1 LIKNKNIKIM
11 AKLTRSNNKLIAGVC
26 GGLAEH
32 FGLNASAMRIVFI
45 LLLFLT
51 FSAAGIAYL
60 ILWAIMPTKNAGDN
74 YKERMQN
81 RLNN

>member
-1 LIKNKNIKIM
+1 M
-11 AKLTRSNNKLIAGVC
+11 ANLTRSNDKVIAGVC

-32 FGLNASAMRIVFI
+32 FGLNASALRIVFV

-60 ILWAIMPTKNAGDN
+60 ILMVIMPKKNSGDS
-74 YKERMQN
+74 YKERMEEKLKQ
-81 RLNN
+81 

>member
-1 LIKNKNIKIM
+1 M
-11 AKLTRSNNKLIAGVC
+11 PKLTRSKNKVIAGVC

-32 FGLNASAMRIVFI
+32 FGLNTNAVRIVFI

-60 ILWAIMPTKNAGDN
+60 ILMVLLPTGNSGEK
-74 YKERMQN
+74 YKERMQE
-81 RLNN
+81 RLKN

>member
-1 LIKNKNIKIM
+1 M
-11 AKLTRSNNKLIAGVC
+11 AKLTRSKKKLLAGVC

-32 FGLNASAMRIVFI
+32 FGLNPAAVRIVFI

-60 ILWAIMPTKNAGDN
+60 ILWGLLPAGN
-74 YKERMQN
+74 SAEKYKERMQE
-81 RLNN
+81 RLKK

>member
-1 LIKNKNIKIM
+1 M
-11 AKLTRSNNKLIAGVC
+11 AKLTRSNNKLLAGVC

-32 FGLNASAMRIVFI
+32 FGLNANAIRIVFI

-60 ILWAIMPTKNAGDN
+60 ILWAIMPKKNSGES
-74 YKERMQN
+74 YKERMQQ
-81 RLNN
+81 RLNK

>member
-1 LIKNKNIKIM
+1 M
-11 AKLTRSNNKLIAGVC
+11 AKLTRSSKDKVISGVC

-32 FGLNASAMRIVFI
+32 FGLSASAVRIVFV

-60 ILWAIMPTKNAGDN
+60 ILMFLLPASSNVEK
-74 YKERMQN
+74 YKERMQE
-81 RLNN
+81 RLKK

>member
-1 LIKNKNIKIM
+1 M

-26 GGLAEH
+26 GGIAAH
-32 FGLNASAMRIVFI
+32 FGLNANAIRIVFI

-51 FSAAGIAYL
+51 FFSAGIAYL
-60 ILWAIMPTKNAGDN
+60 ILWAIMPQKNSGES

-81 RLNN
+81 RLNR

>member
-1 LIKNKNIKIM
+1 M
-11 AKLTRSNNKLIAGVC
+11 ANLTRSNDKVIAGVC

-32 FGLNASAMRIVFI
+32 FGLNASALRIVFV

-60 ILWAIMPTKNAGDN
+60 ILMVIMPKKNSGDS
-74 YKERMQN
+74 YKERMEKKLKQ
-81 RLNN
+81 

>member
-1 LIKNKNIKIM
+1 M
-11 AKLTRSNNKLIAGVC
+11 AKLTRSNKKVLAGVC

-51 FSAAGIAYL
+51 FSAVGIAYL
-60 ILWAIMPTKNAGDN
+60 ILWAIMPNKSSAES
-74 YKERMQN
+74 YKERMQEK
-81 RLNN
+81 LNK

>member
-1 LIKNKNIKIM
+1 M
-11 AKLTRSNNKLIAGVC
+11 AKLTRSNKKVLAGVC

-51 FSAAGIAYL
+51 FSAIGIAYL
-60 ILWAIMPTKNAGDN
+60 ILWVIMPNKSSAES
-74 YKERMQN
+74 YKERMQEK
-81 RLNN
+81 LNK

>member
-1 LIKNKNIKIM
+1 M
-11 AKLTRSNNKLIAGVC
+11 AKLTRSNNKVIAGVC

-32 FGLNASAMRIVFI
+32 FGLSAGAMRIVFI

-60 ILWAIMPTKNAGDN
+60 ILWVIMPNQNNAGDN
-74 YKERMQN
+74 YKERMQQK
-81 RLNN
+81 LDK

>member
-1 LIKNKNIKIM
+1 M
-11 AKLTRSNNKLIAGVC
+11 AKLTRSNNKVIAGVC

-32 FGLNASAMRIVFI
+32 FGLSASALRIVFV

-60 ILWAIMPTKNAGDN
+60 ILMVIMPKKNSGDS
-74 YKERMQN
+74 YKERMEEKLKQ
-81 RLNN
+81 

>member
-1 LIKNKNIKIM
+1 MKENNILISTIKLAGKN
-11 AKLTRSNNKLIAGVC
+11 
-26 GGLAEH
+26 

-60 ILWAIMPTKNAGDN
+60 ILWAIMPTKNAGDK

>member
-1 LIKNKNIKIM
+1 M

-32 FGLNASAMRIVFI
+32 FGLSVNAIRIVFI

-60 ILWAIMPTKNAGDN
+60 ILWAIMPQKNSGES
-74 YKERMQN
+74 YKERMNN
-81 RLNN
+81 RLNR